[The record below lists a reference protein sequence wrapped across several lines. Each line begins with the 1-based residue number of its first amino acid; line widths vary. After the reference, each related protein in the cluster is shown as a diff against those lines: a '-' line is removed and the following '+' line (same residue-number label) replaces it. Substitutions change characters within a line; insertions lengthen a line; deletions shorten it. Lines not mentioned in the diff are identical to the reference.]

1 MKQVKKFMLVFG
13 LSLCMIMPVMADVHA
28 EGTTPSDD
36 TQNTTETTGDNG
48 STTQGENGNQTGN
61 TEEPKT
67 TPETPKEESKPAA
80 KPAAKPVVKNGFI
93 NENGKI
99 YFYKNNKRLNY
110 KGWKKINKKIYYFNK
125 KHAVVTGQKK
135 IKKSYFLFNSKG
147 KLMTGWQNV
156 GNKRYLFK
164 TTGKLGVIGKRLK
177 EDKSKNVQ
185 GYKSATKWLILV
197 DRSAHKVYVYHGKKG
212 SWKLK
217 KSFLCGNGKAS
228 TPTVTGTFKMGTTKG
243 RYFKARY
250 FDSASARCWWPT
262 RITGGYLFHSVLYY
276 PSSTPARVMDG
287 RVGVGV
293 SHGCVRLKLNNAKW
307 IHDHIT
313 KKTTCVIYN

>member
-1 MKQVKKFMLVFG
+1 
-13 LSLCMIMPVMADVHA
+13 MA
-28 EGTTPSDD
+28 
-36 TQNTTETTGDNG
+36 
-48 STTQGENGNQTGN
+48 
-61 TEEPKT
+61 
-67 TPETPKEESKPAA
+67 
-80 KPAAKPVVKNGFI
+80 
-93 NENGKI
+93 
-99 YFYKNNKRLNY
+99 Y
-110 KGWKKINKKIYYFNK
+110 KGWKKINKKIYYFHK
-125 KHAVVTGQKK
+125 KHYVYTGQKK
-135 IKKSYFLFNSKG
+135 IKKHYFLFNGKG
-147 KLMTGWQNV
+147 ELMTGWQNV
-156 GNKRYLFK
+156 GHKRYLYK

-177 EDKSKNVQ
+177 EDKSKKVQ
-185 GYKSATKWLILV
+185 GYKSDTKWLILV

-217 KSFLCGNGKAS
+217 KTFLCGNGKAS

-250 FDSASARCWWPT
+250 FDSAPARCWWPT

-276 PSSTPARVMDG
+276 PSSTPSRVMDG

-293 SHGCVRLKLNNAKW
+293 SHGCVRLQLNNAKW

>member
-80 KPAAKPVVKNGFI
+80 KPVVKNGFI
-93 NENGKI
+93 NESGKI

-147 KLMTGWQNV
+147 ELMTGWQNV

-177 EDKSKNVQ
+177 EDKSKKVQ
-185 GYKSATKWLILV
+185 GYKSDTKWLILV

-217 KSFLCGNGKAS
+217 KSFL
-228 TPTVTGTFKMGTTKG
+228 
-243 RYFKARY
+243 
-250 FDSASARCWWPT
+250 
-262 RITGGYLFHSVLYY
+262 
-276 PSSTPARVMDG
+276 
-287 RVGVGV
+287 
-293 SHGCVRLKLNNAKW
+293 
-307 IHDHIT
+307 
-313 KKTTCVIYN
+313 

>member
-28 EGTTPSDD
+28 EGTAPSDD

-80 KPAAKPVVKNGFI
+80 KPVVKNGFI
-93 NENGKI
+93 NEGGKI
-99 YFYKNNKRLNY
+99 YFYKNNKRRKY

-135 IKKSYFLFNSKG
+135 IKKSHFLFDSKG
-147 KLMTGWQNV
+147 KLMTGWHNV

-250 FDSASARCWWPT
+250 FDSAPARCWWPT

-293 SHGCVRLKLNNAKW
+293 SHGCVRLKLKNAKW